1 MTKMV
6 NTNVFLS
13 EQKYDYLINIY
24 QKITITTK
32 IISNV
37 LKFIQFHIKKKKKLC
52 TMINLVEGEEHCFL
66 ELFIRILQLISYIW

>member
-13 EQKYDYLINIY
+13 EQKSDYLINIY

-37 LKFIQFHIKKKKKLC
+37 LKFIQFHIKPPQKTVYNDTSSGGRRTL
-52 TMINLVEGEEHCFL
+52 LP
-66 ELFIRILQLISYIW
+66 RIVY